1 MQQPQALAPDCD
13 ALRQQLRAPDPMQ
26 RAMALHALEVEVE
39 RGGPRPLA
47 NEVLRFTERG
57 IPYYALHDPHFCDWV
72 SKAVV
77 SNGEYGVPAGL
88 VFGYPTRSDGK
99 GNLKVVEGLKLDA
112 FGQERFKIT
121 LKELEE
127 EREAVKELLPT

>member
-72 SKAVV
+72 SKAVSYWERLHSV
-77 SNGEYGVPAGL
+77 QADSKPAMSA
-88 VFGYPTRSDGK
+88 RRASK
-99 GNLKVVEGLKLDA
+99 KLA
-112 FGQERFKIT
+112 
-121 LKELEE
+121 
-127 EREAVKELLPT
+127 A

>member
-1 MQQPQALAPDCD
+1 MQLPASATDCD

-39 RGGPRPLA
+39 RGGPRPSLA

-72 SKAVV
+72 SKAV
-77 SNGEYGVPAGL
+77 SYWQRL
-88 VFGYPTRSDGK
+88 RSAPQDAARTAVRRSVK
-99 GNLKVVEGLKLDA
+99 KLA
-112 FGQERFKIT
+112 
-121 LKELEE
+121 
-127 EREAVKELLPT
+127 A